1 MKSLK
6 RFPNYQIT
14 NSTHDAFSVMKEG
27 QIIKQ
32 LRSYMKKTF
41 AMTVLEAANSTSSR
55 RSKKRN
61 MKFPRTTEMSLL
73 KYVMNCVLLQLLLD
87 TKYSKAGLKRW
98 HVQHRHYGCGSI
110 GWMFEDR
117 IYLGRLGMVDYLDAT
132 CWNRV
137 TKVGN
142 QLALCI

>member
-1 MKSLK
+1 
-6 RFPNYQIT
+6 
-14 NSTHDAFSVMKEG
+14 
-27 QIIKQ
+27 
-32 LRSYMKKTF
+32 
-41 AMTVLEAANSTSSR
+41 MTVLEAANSTSSK
-55 RSKKRN
+55 SKKRS

-98 HVQHRHYGCGSI
+98 HVQHHHYGRGSI
-110 GWMFEDR
+110 GGMFEDL

-142 QLALCI
+142 QLAYCI